1 MRSWF
6 QSFPEVPSQHPTV
19 ELKAGCREQF
29 KLHSHS
35 EDTESLPEDITSLSD
50 SDSSL
55 DWPGSLTPPQFKVCF
70 WSRPALFPIS
80 GVDCTPLAIE
90 RRFQDKS
97 YPTQS
102 CGRTHHS
109 SSGQLAAC
117 SFPLWTKMLPGPD
130 FWHCLSFSQSSCLLA
145 IFKKNIWQWLLLNMQ
160 WWYLSDRLMDDPM
173 LDPGY

>member
-50 SDSSL
+50 SASSL

-70 WSRPALFPIS
+70 WSRPALFQIS
-80 GVDCTPLAIE
+80 GVDSTPLAIE
-90 RRFQDKS
+90 RRIHDKS
-97 YPTQS
+97 HPTQS
-102 CGRTHHS
+102 CGKTHHS

-117 SFPLWTKMLPGPD
+117 FFPLWTKMLPGPD
-130 FWHCLSFSQSSCLLA
+130 FWHCLSSSQSWYCCLYTAL
-145 IFKKNIWQWLLLNMQ
+145 
-160 WWYLSDRLMDDPM
+160 YLPKEATIVNYQLSSVVLPQRPPNYMPR
-173 LDPGY
+173 